1 MKETRRK
8 YTEEFKREAVA
19 LVTEHGYSYSAAG
32 QSLDVNPHLLAK
44 WRKALAKQGY
54 ISLKNDP
61 LHCRLRELEA
71 ENRRLRMER
80 EILKK
85 AATFFAKES
94 M

>member
-1 MKETRRK
+1 MRAVRKK

-32 QSLDVNPHLLAK
+32 RSLDVNPHLLTK
-44 WRKALAKQGY
+44 WCKKFVSEGVV
-54 ISLKNDP
+54 STKNDP
-61 LHCRLRELEA
+61 LHQKLLALET

-85 AATFFAKES
+85 AAAFFAKES
-94 M
+94 I